1 MNIGAG
7 ARGMAMGNA
16 QVASV
21 TDGTAGYWNPAALTY
36 VKDYPQLNLMH
47 AEYFAGIGKYDYRQS
62 LFFLYKDSKR
72 VLWALTLLR
81 FAVDDIPNTIFLV
94 NPDGSVNLET
104 GISTF
109 SAADYALLI
118 SLAQR
123 LKMTENNNISF
134 GLNAKII
141 HQTGGPYASS
151 WGFGFD
157 AGALF
162 AGKRWKLGIVAK
174 DVTTTFNAWTYNI
187 DQQMQ
192 EVFYETGNEIPTKSI
207 ELTAPQLVI
216 GGSYN
221 FKISNKLS
229 LLAETD
235 LDATFDGKRN
245 EVFSSNPISIDP
257 RVGLELSYN
266 NVFFVRAGI
275 NNFQQAI
282 DDKDTTNQKKIWIY
296 QPSVGAGFRIG
307 DVQID
312 YAFTNLANQSNP
324 LYTHVFSLRVDLK
337 RKTKR
342 NNFFVL
348 RRTKMETNTMKK
360 IFNHTVDCLL
370 FTACMRRRITM
381 SGLITVKRIT
391 NLRSAQMVCTASH
404 KMSYQTQVSEVCPLK
419 IFSCF
424 AMERKFQSIHLWQ
437 AACWPAPII

>member
-1 MNIGAG
+1 MKKNYLFLTLIGVMLCCAASAQFEKYSNEFMNIGAG

-36 VKDYPQLNLMH
+36 VKDYPQLNIMH
-47 AEYFAGIGKYDYRQS
+47 AEYFAGIGKYDFAN
-62 LFFLYKDSKR
+62 LVLPFKDSKR
-72 VLWALTLLR
+72 VLALTLLR

-123 LKMTENNNISF
+123 IKASENNNISI

-162 AGKRWKLGIVAK
+162 AGKRWKLGIMAK
-174 DVTTTFNAWTYNI
+174 DVTTTFNAWSYNI

-216 GGSYN
+216 GTSYN

-229 LLAETD
+229 LLAEAD
-235 LDATFDGKRN
+235 LDATFDGKRD

-266 NVFFVRAGI
+266 NVFFIRAGVD
-275 NNFQQAI
+275 NFQQVT
-282 DDKDTTNQKKIWIY
+282 DDRDTTNQKKLWIY
-296 QPSVGAGFRIG
+296 QPSIGAGFKIG
-307 DVQID
+307 DVEID
-312 YAFTNLANQSNP
+312 YAFTNLANQSSP
-324 LYTHVFSLRVDLK
+324 LYTNVFSLKIDL
-337 RKTKR
+337 RKKP
-342 NNFFVL
+342 
-348 RRTKMETNTMKK
+348 MKK
-360 IFNHTVDCLL
+360 
-370 FTACMRRRITM
+370 
-381 SGLITVKRIT
+381 
-391 NLRSAQMVCTASH
+391 
-404 KMSYQTQVSEVCPLK
+404 
-419 IFSCF
+419 
-424 AMERKFQSIHLWQ
+424 
-437 AACWPAPII
+437 